1 MIDIINGY
9 DFKRNNKNVVVYP
22 ISQLAG
28 VLQLIHHEV
37 KEHYF
42 YCVLDD
48 CFAQGEFHTEEVI
61 NNEIELYLPVYNTKE
76 LIDSLIREGF
86 NPDEFQSKNIIDR
99 MLETQT
105 IVSECFDLKN
115 GFQDYKDPIRKH
127 GLPFVKDLGE
137 SISKN
142 PVEEFDFNEQSI
154 D

>member
-9 DFKRNNKNVVVYP
+9 EFKRNNKNVIVYP
-22 ISQLAG
+22 ISQLAV
-28 VLQLIHHEV
+28 VLGLVAHEV

-48 CFAQGEFHTEEVI
+48 CLAQGEIHSEEVI
-61 NNEIELYLPVYNTKE
+61 NKEIELFLPVFNAKA

-127 GLPFVKDLGE
+127 SLPFVKDVKF
-137 SISKN
+137 SISRLT
-142 PVEEFDFNEQSI
+142 EETKE
-154 D
+154 